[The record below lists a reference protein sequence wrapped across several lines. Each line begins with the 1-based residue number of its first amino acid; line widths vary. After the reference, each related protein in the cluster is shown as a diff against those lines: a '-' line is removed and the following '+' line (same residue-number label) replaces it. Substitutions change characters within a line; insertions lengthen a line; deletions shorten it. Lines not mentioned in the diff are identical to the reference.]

1 MHIRPY
7 EVQRRQGDEIARLD
21 GSFFARW
28 RIRSIG
34 TKSCNTTR
42 RRHGIHASMMD
53 KRSDKDVLT
62 DLQDAVKAV
71 TRRMAP
77 ASGCFGFTR
86 ANLAERRQCEM
97 DAELFARFYS
107 EPCVAPAA
115 AVRTHPRKA
124 R

>member
-1 MHIRPY
+1 
-7 EVQRRQGDEIARLD
+7 
-21 GSFFARW
+21 
-28 RIRSIG
+28 
-34 TKSCNTTR
+34 
-42 RRHGIHASMMD
+42 MMD
-53 KRSDKDVLT
+53 KRSDNDVLT
-62 DLQDAVKAV
+62 DLLPATSVAP
-71 TRRMAP
+71 RRIAP

-115 AVRTHPRKA
+115 VRKLTRKA